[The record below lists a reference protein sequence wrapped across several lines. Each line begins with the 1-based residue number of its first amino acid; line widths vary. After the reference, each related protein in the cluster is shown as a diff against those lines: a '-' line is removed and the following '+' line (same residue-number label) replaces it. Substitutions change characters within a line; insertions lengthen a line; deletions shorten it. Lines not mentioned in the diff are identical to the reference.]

1 MRYELCIATI
11 LNSYKLYHLMN
22 QNKLLIAQ
30 RSIKK
35 VVQQQISDEDYLS
48 ELSKELGS
56 NSILF
61 KVRKYILQHY
71 KYEQVIDKIWF
82 SELENVNEDN
92 VNKKIFI
99 KALTSFEDSYIKSNY
114 KPILE
119 HAFEAQGFSFEL
131 VKFIAS

>member
-1 MRYELCIATI
+1 
-11 LNSYKLYHLMN
+11 MN